1 LDVDYRCALL
11 ALVNSLNKIELH
23 THGCEHCK
31 RKINDQ
37 KAWVLDS
44 GASAH
49 FTNTK
54 EDFIDYE
61 VMTNAGEV
69 TTAAAKATL
78 CIEGRGSIL
87 LSHFVENQGSRVVRT
102 T

>member
-1 LDVDYRCALL
+1 MGAFLIERLNILSNYVDYRCALL
-11 ALVNSLNKIELH
+11 VLVNSLNKIELH
-23 THGCEHCK
+23 TQGCEHCK

-37 KAWVLDS
+37 KAWILDS

-49 FTNTK
+49 FTSTK

-69 TTAAAKATL
+69 KTAAAKATL
-78 CIEGRGSIL
+78 RKRL
-87 LSHFVENQGSRVVRT
+87 
-102 T
+102 